1 MYPRPQQIGLEH
13 ADKKKGGDV
22 MNHDDPVT
30 PLAYTVPQAAK
41 VLGLSAISVYN
52 LVKADKIPYLR
63 ISRKILIPVEPLK
76 AFVNSLGE
84 DLGNNGKKVK

>member
-1 MYPRPQQIGLEH
+1 
-13 ADKKKGGDV
+13 
-22 MNHDDPVT
+22 MNDNDTKVT

-41 VLGLSAISVYN
+41 MLGLSKISVYN

-76 AFVNSLGE
+76 VFVNSLGK
-84 DLGNNGKKVK
+84 DFGKLKGMK

>member
-1 MYPRPQQIGLEH
+1 
-13 ADKKKGGDV
+13 
-22 MNHDDPVT
+22 MNDNDTKIT

-41 VLGLSAISVYN
+41 MLGLSKISVYN

-76 AFVNSLGE
+76 VFVNSLGK
-84 DLGNNGKKVK
+84 DFGKLKGMK